1 MVSASCEILSELCV
15 CVRACACVR
24 ACGCVCVCDS
34 CGSSQECPHPT
45 CLPPVT
51 LDILEVRQKPILM
64 T

>member
-1 MVSASCEILSELCV
+1 MMVSATCEVLSEAVGV
-15 CVRACACVR
+15 C
-24 ACGCVCVCDS
+24 GG
-34 CGSSQECPHPT
+34 CGSPLECPHPA

>member
-1 MVSASCEILSELCV
+1 MVPAVCEVLSEMV
-15 CVRACACVR
+15 GVWVAVAP
-24 ACGCVCVCDS
+24 
-34 CGSSQECPHPT
+34 SQECSHLA